1 MRIRWLVMICLVAC
15 GGSAAKSPFLESMP
29 SKIQCNWSWPSPAS
43 DFTIDVVLYGPAENV
58 RGTALTRFYGG
69 PYSTFGSVVSGTE
82 SKLRWTNTNSGSSA
96 EYTVS
101 IIDATHIQLTDAGG
115 GVPMTMVQR

>member
-29 SKIQCNWSWPSPAS
+29 SKIQGNWSGPSPAS

-82 SKLRWTNTNSGSSA
+82 AKLRWTNTNSGSVAQELSSNIHTTHLHLA
-96 EYTVS
+96 A
-101 IIDATHIQLTDAGG
+101 DA
-115 GVPMTMVQR
+115 